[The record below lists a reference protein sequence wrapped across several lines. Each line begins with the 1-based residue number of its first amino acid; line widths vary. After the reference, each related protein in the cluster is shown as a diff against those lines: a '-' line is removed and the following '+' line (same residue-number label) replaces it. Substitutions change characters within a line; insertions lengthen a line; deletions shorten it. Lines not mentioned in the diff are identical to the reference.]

1 VKYLLDTCVLS
12 ELVKATPEPN
22 VVAWINAQAEDTL
35 FVSAMTLAE
44 LLKGIAKLQDSHRKT
59 ELTEWLN
66 QIRSEMADRILPF
79 GQSTADYWASM
90 CATAEKAGKTLS
102 VFDSLI
108 ASTAIEHGLVIVTR
122 NAKDFEA
129 APVMQINPWLNL
141 A

>member
-1 VKYLLDTCVLS
+1 MKYLLDTCVLS
-12 ELVKATPEPN
+12 ELVKSSPEPN
-22 VVAWINAQAEDTL
+22 VVAWVNAQSEDTL

-66 QIRSEMADRILPF
+66 QIRSEMPNRIMPF
-79 GQSTADYWASM
+79 EQSTTDYWANM
-90 CATAEKAGKTLS
+90 CATAEKVGKTLS

-122 NAKDFEA
+122 NTRDFEA
-129 APVMQINPWLNL
+129 APVMQLNPWLKP
-141 A
+141 